1 MYRQVIRTYKVNKDF
16 TISDDSFKVLPVFEF
31 EKPRDMTFKSEY
43 KSYTEYMEIDTFNIV
58 TQVNAFIGYCEL
70 LKGIGSEEI
79 QEVYSGD

>member
-1 MYRQVIRTYKVNKDF
+1 MYRQVIRSYKINKDF

-31 EKPRDMTFKSEY
+31 EKPRDMIFKSEY

-58 TQVNAFIGYCEL
+58 TQVNAFVGYCEL

-79 QEVYSGD
+79 QERYSGV

>member
-1 MYRQVIRTYKVNKDF
+1 MYSQVIRTYKVNKDF

-31 EKPRDMTFKSEY
+31 EKPRDMIFKSEY

-70 LKGIGSEEI
+70 LKSIGSKEI
-79 QEVYSGD
+79 QRVYSGD

>member
-31 EKPRDMTFKSEY
+31 EKPRDMIFKSEH
-43 KSYTEYMEIDTFNIV
+43 KSYTEYMEIDTFNID
-58 TQVNAFIGYCEL
+58 TQVNAFVGYCEL